1 MTAVGNTT
9 TPMHPVTVYY
19 ASIKGLPPD
28 VRLPYVIKDG
38 VHRFESREILSAV
51 YGDREIANKKWNKY
65 ATKDGNVMA
74 HSVKCCFPGIGNG
87 GNGDGLNVKGVMYL
101 LNALP
106 ASASSFRETLVEHF
120 SRYTAGDQ
128 TLHAEIDANFASDE
142 QIHSICRASMQP
154 NATTAVSSGAAP
166 RRITVDALS
175 TQVADGF
182 DGARTDIKAV
192 GEVVATQGKT
202 MQDNTAAVL
211 AYNKE
216 LGDLRAENAQLSSD
230 NGKLRAELRAADD
243 ARADTAAI
251 YAKEVA
257 MHLATVADIRK
268 DLTAQVKQN
277 IASNATIS
285 TLQTDNA
292 RVLDAHE
299 SLNAKYNEVSALA
312 KRQNH
317 KLGEL
322 RPVQTELA
330 KVCADN
336 NGLKQRVED
345 LEVQLRDSREIADM
359 YRDKARKRTHDD
371 ACGEGGSA

>member
-1 MTAVGNTT
+1 MQLSGNIMTAVGNTT
-9 TPMHPVTVYY
+9 TPVHPVTVYY
-19 ASIKGLPPD
+19 ASIKGLPPG

-51 YGDREIANKKWNKY
+51 YGDRETANKKWNKY
-65 ATKDGNVMA
+65 AAKDGNVNA

-87 GNGDGLNVKGVMYL
+87 GNGDGLSVKGVMYL

-106 ASASSFRETLVEHF
+106 NCASSFREDLVEHF
-120 SRYTAGDQ
+120 SRYTAGDP
-128 TLHAEIDANFASDE
+128 TLHAEIDANFSSDE
-142 QIHSICRASMQP
+142 PIHSICRASMQQ

-192 GEVVATQGKT
+192 SDVVATQSKT
-202 MQDNTAAVL
+202 MKDNTAAVF

-216 LGDLRAENAQLSSD
+216 LGDLRAENAKLSSD
-230 NGKLRAELRAADD
+230 NGKLCAELRAAEI
-243 ARADTAAI
+243 ARAETA
-251 YAKEVA
+251 A
-257 MHLATVADIRK
+257 MHLATVAELRDG
-268 DLTAQVKQN
+268 LTAQVEQN
-277 IASNATIS
+277 LASNATIS
-285 TLQTDNA
+285 TLQKDNA
-292 RVLDAHE
+292 RVLDALG
-299 SLNAKYNEVSALA
+299 SLNGKYNEVSALA
-312 KRQNH
+312 DRQRY

-330 KVCADN
+330 AALVEID
-336 NGLKQRVED
+336 GLKI
-345 LEVQLRDSREIADM
+345 QLRDVREIADL
-359 YRDKARKRTHDD
+359 YRDKSRKRTHDD